1 MTTTATPAGTRDIKE
16 DRLWERAAA
25 QIAARTGTATGNSKG
40 GEQRQLRE
48 KEGGAGPYCLTAERT
63 ERSSLDRE
71 LYLTEITLP
80 LYHLPV

>member
-1 MTTTATPAGTRDIKE
+1 MTATPAGTRDIKE
-16 DRLWERAAA
+16 DRLWERVVA

-63 ERSSLDRE
+63 ERSSLGRE
-71 LYLTEITLP
+71 L
-80 LYHLPV
+80 